1 MCSDERFL
9 PIFEKE
15 QVGIIDGGILI
26 DGDRQNDVPAVLGI
40 EGGVPAELERA
51 GRLAQSQAGCN
62 AKAQYFVAARVAGP
76 LHDLIVEGPLEAA
89 PLDQLTALELLNG
102 RKGAEVVREVLETV
116 DDFGLL
122 HEFFHI
128 FGVVDAGQHIGQF
141 SGGRLVH
148 SISLIKIVNK

>member
-51 GRLAQSQAGCN
+51 GRLAQSQAGRRSTLSRLGL
-62 AKAQYFVAARVAGP
+62 RVP
-76 LHDLIVEGPLEAA
+76 FM
-89 PLDQLTALELLNG
+89 T
-102 RKGAEVVREVLETV
+102 
-116 DDFGLL
+116 
-122 HEFFHI
+122 
-128 FGVVDAGQHIGQF
+128 
-141 SGGRLVH
+141 
-148 SISLIKIVNK
+148 